1 MLIQRI
7 VVAAILIPSALLA
20 VFIGGLPFAI
30 FITIFLAA
38 ASLEFIQLLQKSGY
52 DPGLLLTML
61 GVIVLAAARYF
72 FDFDHTGIILSAVIL
87 SSSAYHLVKF
97 EKNPESNPGNL
108 GSSLSVILYIGWLG
122 SYILS
127 IRSLES
133 GFWWLLLI
141 LPVVWIADSAAFM
154 IGSWFGSHPL
164 SPNTSPNK
172 TWEGY
177 LASGVSGILSGGGL
191 VWLYS
196 QLTIQTLPYQIRE
209 GFLIGFMISI
219 TIPIGDLVES
229 MIKRQ
234 AQTKDSGKIFP
245 GHGGVFDRLDSLF
258 WAAPISYYL
267 IYYLTIY

>member
-20 VFIGGLPFAI
+20 VYIGGLPFAI
-30 FITIFLAA
+30 FIAIFLAA
-38 ASLEFIQLLQKSGY
+38 ASLEFTQLLKKCGY
-52 DPGLLLTML
+52 DPGVLLSLL
-61 GVIVLAAARYF
+61 GVIVLAGARYF
-72 FDFDHTGIILSAVIL
+72 FQFDHSGIILTAVIL
-87 SSSAYHLVKF
+87 CSSAYHLIEF
-97 EKNPESNPGNL
+97 EKNPETNPGNL

-127 IRSLES
+127 IRSLEN
-133 GFWWLLLI
+133 GFWWLLLV
-141 LPVVWIADSAAFM
+141 LPVVWIADSAAFL
-154 IGSWFGSHPL
+154 IGSWFGTHPL

-177 LASGVSGILSGGGL
+177 FASGLSGILSGGGL
-191 VWLYS
+191 IWLYS
-196 QLTIQTLPYQIRE
+196 LLTNQALPYQYKE
-209 GFLIGFMISI
+209 GFLIGFIISI

-234 AQTKDSGKIFP
+234 AQTKDSGNIFP

-267 IYYLTIY
+267 IYYLTLH